1 MRPRALR
8 YIPFIRNSGFTLIEV
23 LVALAVGS
31 IALLSLYGV
40 LMSVLGAGER
50 TGSSLERDLEAGMFL
65 DRLSGEVNSAY
76 FSPEDPRSAFSGKTR
91 SGASALEFTY
101 YSSFS
106 SRPQRGGVP
115 STDLMAI
122 GYFAKH
128 GEGGLALYRETW
140 NPLIGERFVSEALS
154 GIEAFELSYSNGTA
168 WANAWE
174 APLEKKLPFA
184 VRARVVLR
192 DGREFTALSRTMIR

>member
-1 MRPRALR
+1 MVEKVQEGLFQHPV
-8 YIPFIRNSGFTLIEV
+8 RNSGFTFIEV

-31 IALLSLYGV
+31 IALLSFYGV

-50 TGSSLERDLEAGMFL
+50 TGGSLERDLEAGMFL

-76 FSPEDPRSAFSGKTR
+76 FSPEEPRTAFSGKTR
-91 SGASALEFTY
+91 AGASALEFTS
-101 YSSFS
+101 YSAE
-106 SRPQRGGVP
+106 PQREGAP

-128 GEGGLALYRETW
+128 EDGGLTLYRETW
-140 NPLIGERFVSEALS
+140 NPHIGERFVSEALS

-174 APLEKKLPFA
+174 ASLEKKLPLA